1 MVPRNGR
8 RYVDH
13 EQCRFAESRCG
24 YLAADGNHAR
34 LRARRRLA
42 ACRQQRSRRLRPDTG
57 RQALR
62 GAAGAG
68 RRPATRA
75 PRPRPGPPRGRLR
88 RRAPL
93 RASLRAEAVPRHAC
107 ASRARHRA
115 EDGGG
120 AARRVDRRAQ
130 PGSRRRGAQERA
142 QQACAR
148 ATARRVSSHIHLSGF
163 DFAALRRAGFRPI
176 GQVLGTCV
184 YRIGWQ
190 RYPTLFGS
198 RFGRVTRAFPTEAN
212 FPAYARTE
220 GAWSELDVL
229 TEAYNDARRSALTR
243 MREQARE
250 LGATA
255 VIGVRY
261 RQTPAPTLRA
271 HQFIAVG
278 TAITSDR
285 YELDETEE
293 LALTNLSGTEFL
305 ALM

>member
-1 MVPRNGR
+1 V
-8 RYVDH
+8 
-13 EQCRFAESRCG
+13 S
-24 YLAADGNHAR
+24 NH
-34 LRARRRLA
+34 L
-42 ACRQQRSRRLRPDTG
+42 
-57 RQALR
+57 
-62 GAAGAG
+62 
-68 RRPATRA
+68 
-75 PRPRPGPPRGRLR
+75 
-88 RRAPL
+88 
-93 RASLRAEAVPRHAC
+93 
-107 ASRARHRA
+107 
-115 EDGGG
+115 
-120 AARRVDRRAQ
+120 
-130 PGSRRRGAQERA
+130 
-142 QQACAR
+142 
-148 ATARRVSSHIHLSGF
+148 HLNGF

-198 RFGRVTRAFPTEAN
+198 RFGRITPTFPTEAN

-220 GAWSELDVL
+220 GAWSELEVL
-229 TEAYNDARRSALTR
+229 TEAYNSARRSALTR
-243 MREQARE
+243 LREQARE

-293 LALTNLSGTEFL
+293 LALTNLTGTEFL
-305 ALM
+305 ALMNAGYWPLGLVGGTAVVYVLAGWTNQYARSIRSKWDPSRNIELPDYTNGLYEARELVMKRMRAEARDVGATGVLNVSLEWEHKEHEVDRAGKAVDLILTVHAMGTGLVRIAEVEKQQLYYALSVQRAVGR